1 MKATE
6 IVEKLKSVLLSSD
19 DTAEVKAEELSA
31 EEVNQEEVNETEVN
45 EPTELAY
52 DDKKE
57 GMEDEMSPEDVA
69 EDVAEE
75 GAKYATKE
83 ELDAAIAEMK
93 AMYDKIME
101 QMGSEEMETEVPEE
115 LSTEEEPAKEEL
127 SSQVE
132 EVEPIAHTPEV
143 ASEVKQNVRLA
154 HNRPMSTLDRVFAQL
169 NQIKR

>member
-19 DTAEVKAEELSA
+19 DTAEVKQEELA
-31 EEVNQEEVNETEVN
+31 ATEEINQEEVNEIEVN
-45 EPTELAY
+45 EPVELGY
-52 DDKKE
+52 DETKE

-69 EDVAEE
+69 EDAAEE

-83 ELDAAIAEMK
+83 ELESAVAEMK

-101 QMGSEEMETEVPEE
+101 QMGSEEMEAEVPQE
-115 LSTEEEPAKEEL
+115 LSKQEPVEL
-127 SSQVE
+127 SADE
-132 EVEPIAHTPEV
+132 AAEPIAHTPEV
-143 ASEVKQNVRLA
+143 ETEVRNNIRLA
-154 HNRPMSTLDRVFAQL
+154 SKRPMSTLDRVFAQL

>member
-19 DTAEVKAEELSA
+19 TAEAQA
-31 EEVNQEEVNETEVN
+31 EEVNQEEVNEMEVT

-52 DDKKE
+52 EDKE
-57 GMEDEMSPEDVA
+57 GMEDEMPAEEVA
-69 EDVAEE
+69 EP
-75 GAKYATKE
+75 KYATKD
-83 ELDAAIAEMK
+83 ELDAAVAEMR

-101 QMGSEEMETEVPEE
+101 EMGSQEMETEVPSEE
-115 LSTEEEPAKEEL
+115 LSKEEEPVKEEL

-143 ASEVKQNVRLA
+143 ETAVKQNVRLA
-154 HNRPMSTLDRVFAQL
+154 AKRPMSTLDRVFAQL
-169 NQIKR
+169 NQIKK

>member
-19 DTAEVKAEELSA
+19 DTAEVKT
-31 EEVNQEEVNETEVN
+31 EEVNQEEVNEIEANDPVELEDMPKEEVA
-45 EPTELAY
+45 EEI
-52 DDKKE
+52 
-57 GMEDEMSPEDVA
+57 A

-75 GAKYATKE
+75 IKYATKE
-83 ELDAAIAEMK
+83 ELDSAIAEMR
-93 AMYDKIME
+93 AMYDKLME

-143 ASEVKQNVRLA
+143 QTEVKQNIRLA
-154 HNRPMSTLDRVFAQL
+154 QNRPMSTLDRVFAQL

>member
-19 DTAEVKAEELSA
+19 DTAEVA
-31 EEVNQEEVNETEVN
+31 QEEVKEMEVT

-52 DDKKE
+52 EDKE
-57 GMEDEMSPEDVA
+57 GMEEEMPAEEVA
-69 EDVAEE
+69 EP
-75 GAKYATKE
+75 KYATKD
-83 ELDAAIAEMK
+83 ELDAAVAEMR

-101 QMGSEEMETEVPEE
+101 EMGSQEMETEVPSEE
-115 LSTEEEPAKEEL
+115 LSKEEAPAKEEL

-143 ASEVKQNVRLA
+143 ETAIKQNIRLA
-154 HNRPMSTLDRVFAQL
+154 AKRPMSTLDRVFAQL
-169 NQIKR
+169 NQIKK

>member
-45 EPTELAY
+45 DPVEL
-52 DDKKE
+52 E
-57 GMEDEMSPEDVA
+57 EMPEDEASPEDVA

-75 GAKYATKE
+75 AIKYATKE

-143 ASEVKQNVRLA
+143 QTEVKQNIRLA
-154 HNRPMSTLDRVFAQL
+154 QNRPMSTLDRVFAQL

>member
-6 IVEKLKSVLLSSD
+6 IVDKLRSVLLSSD
-19 DTAEVKAEELSA
+19 DTAEVKAEE
-31 EEVNQEEVNETEVN
+31 VNQEEVNEIEVN
-45 EPTELAY
+45 EPVELGY

-57 GMEDEMSPEDVA
+57 GMEEDMPS

-75 GAKYATKE
+75 SKYATKE

-101 QMGSEEMETEVPEE
+101 EMGSQEMETEVPAEE
-115 LSTEEEPAKEEL
+115 LSEEEPAKEEL

-143 ASEVKQNVRLA
+143 ETVAKQNVRLA
-154 HNRPMSTLDRVFAQL
+154 QNRPMSTLDRVFAQL

>member
-19 DTAEVKAEELSA
+19 TDEVKAEEVSQ
-31 EEVNQEEVNETEVN
+31 EVVNETEVN
-45 EPTELAY
+45 EPVELGY

-57 GMEDEMSPEDVA
+57 GMEDMPSEDVVEEV
-69 EDVAEE
+69 EDEASKFV
-75 GAKYATKE
+75 TKD
-83 ELDAAIAEMK
+83 ELDAAMAEMK
-93 AMYDKIME
+93 AMYDKLME
-101 QMGSEEMETEVPEE
+101 QMGTEEMETEVPSEE
-115 LSTEEEPAKEEL
+115 LSKEEL

-143 ASEVKQNVRLA
+143 ATEVKQNIRLA
-154 HNRPMSTLDRVFAQL
+154 SKRPMSTIDRVFAQL

>member
-19 DTAEVKAEELSA
+19 DAEVKQEELAA
-31 EEVNQEEVNETEVN
+31 EEVAQEEVNEIEVN
-45 EPTELAY
+45 DSVELE
-52 DDKKE
+52 DMPKE
-57 GMEDEMSPEDVA
+57 EAPEDVA

-75 GAKYATKE
+75 IKYATKE
-83 ELDAAIAEMK
+83 ELDSAIAEMK
-93 AMYDKIME
+93 AMYDKLME

-143 ASEVKQNVRLA
+143 ETEVKQNIRLA
-154 HNRPMSTLDRVFAQL
+154 QNRPMSTLDRVFAQL

>member
-45 EPTELAY
+45 DPVEL
-52 DDKKE
+52 E
-57 GMEDEMSPEDVA
+57 EMPEDEASPEDVA

-75 GAKYATKE
+75 AIKYATKE

-115 LSTEEEPAKEEL
+115 LSKEEF

-143 ASEVKQNVRLA
+143 QTEVKQNIRLA
-154 HNRPMSTLDRVFAQL
+154 QNRPMSTLDRVFAQL

>member
-31 EEVNQEEVNETEVN
+31 EEVNQEEVNEIEVN
-45 EPTELAY
+45 EPVELE
-52 DDKKE
+52 DMPKE
-57 GMEDEMSPEDVA
+57 EAPEEIA
-69 EDVAEE
+69 EEVAEE
-75 GAKYATKE
+75 MKYATKE
-83 ELDAAIAEMK
+83 ELDSAVAEMR
-93 AMYDKIME
+93 AMYDKLME

>member
-19 DTAEVKAEELSA
+19 TDEVKAEEVSQ
-31 EEVNQEEVNETEVN
+31 EVVNETEVN
-45 EPTELAY
+45 EPVELGY

-57 GMEDEMSPEDVA
+57 GMEDMPSEDVVEEV
-69 EDVAEE
+69 EDEASKFV
-75 GAKYATKE
+75 TKD
-83 ELDAAIAEMK
+83 ELDAAMAEMK
-93 AMYDKIME
+93 AMYDKLME
-101 QMGSEEMETEVPEE
+101 QMGTEEMETEVPSED
-115 LSTEEEPAKEEL
+115 LSKEEL

-143 ASEVKQNVRLA
+143 ATEVKQNIRLA
-154 HNRPMSTLDRVFAQL
+154 SKRPMSTIDRVFAQL

>member
-19 DTAEVKAEELSA
+19 DTAEAQA
-31 EEVNQEEVNETEVN
+31 EEVNQEEVNEIEVN

-69 EDVAEE
+69 EDTAEE
-75 GAKYATKE
+75 AVKYATKE
-83 ELDAAIAEMK
+83 ELDAAVAEMK

-101 QMGSEEMETEVPEE
+101 EMGSEEMEVEIPAEE
-115 LSTEEEPAKEEL
+115 LSKQEEVEL
-127 SSQVE
+127 SAE
-132 EVEPIAHTPEV
+132 APVEPIAHTPEV
-143 ASEVKQNVRLA
+143 ETAAKQNIRLA
-154 HNRPMSTLDRVFAQL
+154 QNRPMSTLDRVFAQL

>member
-6 IVEKLKSVLLSSD
+6 IVEKLKSVLLSSE
-19 DTAEVKAEELSA
+19 DTAEVKAEELA
-31 EEVNQEEVNETEVN
+31 AEVNEVEVE
-45 EPTELAY
+45 EPVELGY
-52 DDKKE
+52 DENKE
-57 GMEDEMSPEDVA
+57 GMEDDMPS

-75 GAKYATKE
+75 AVKYVTKD
-83 ELDAAIAEMK
+83 ELDEAMAEMK

-101 QMGSEEMETEVPEE
+101 QMSVEEMETEVPAEE
-115 LSTEEEPAKEEL
+115 LSAEEEPAKEEL

-143 ASEVKQNVRLA
+143 ESEVKQNVRLA